1 MRRKW
6 ITAIPALALALSMV
20 GCGGGEETTVSGMV
34 VSVEGS
40 VVTLME
46 MSENMQG
53 GFGGMFQDGERPERP
68 EGSEDFTRPE
78 GMEDFSIPED
88 FDFENFN
95 PEDMPEGFDP
105 ENKPEGFGGMFP
117 GGEMPEDGERPQ
129 MPENGE
135 MPDRGPMGSVEG
147 MGETS
152 AIDVADAHISVEI
165 DGVKA
170 SGSMSDLVPGAFVT
184 ITLDGKGN
192 ATYVLVSSSGFF
204 GGFAPSI

>member
-6 ITAIPALALALSMV
+6 ITAIPALALALSMA

-53 GFGGMFQDGERPERP
+53 GFGGMFQGGEQPERP

-78 GMEDFSIPED
+78 GMEDFTIPED
-88 FDFENFN
+88 FDFENFD
-95 PEDMPEGFDP
+95 PENMPEGFDP

-117 GGEMPEDGERPQ
+117 GGEMPEGGERPQ

-135 MPDRGPMGSVEG
+135 MPDRGSLAAALKARAKPLPS
-147 MGETS
+147 TS
-152 AIDVADAHISVEI
+152 QTPTSPWRSTAA
-165 DGVKA
+165 K
-170 SGSMSDLVPGAFVT
+170 PP
-184 ITLDGKGN
+184 
-192 ATYVLVSSSGFF
+192 
-204 GGFAPSI
+204 AP